1 MTDVTG
7 SMVPVA
13 VTLLRRV
20 VSSTFTVLKLITSSF
35 LSPENIQNAAA
46 AMARRMTNIQILLIL
61 FFFISLLLLV
71 CVRWC
76 NAYWT
81 IRGRW

>member
-1 MTDVTG
+1 
-7 SMVPVA
+7 MVPVA

-35 LSPENIQNAAA
+35 LSPENIQNATA

-61 FFFISLLLLV
+61 FFFISSLLLV
-71 CVRWC
+71 YVRWC